1 MTDLKRTVRCTS
13 CGAESSV
20 VFNSEIEIR
29 ELLFA
34 GKCRC
39 GNSVQISYSIVGD
52 NVSTSP
58 PAQNS
63 GSESDSG
70 LVNIDESLFTPDIP
84 SDTLKD
90 LMED

>member
-1 MTDLKRTVRCTS
+1 MTDLKRTVRCAS

-20 VFNSEIEIR
+20 SFNSDIEVR

-39 GNSVQISYSIVGD
+39 GNTVQISYSILGEQAAGA
-52 NVSTSP
+52 P
-58 PAQNS
+58 QAPAR
-63 GSESDSG
+63 SESESSP

>member
-1 MTDLKRTVRCTS
+1 MTDLKRSVKCAN
-13 CGAESSV
+13 CGNEASLYL
-20 VFNSEIEIR
+20 NSDLDIK

-39 GNSVQISYSIVGD
+39 GSLMQVSYSIVGEQ
-52 NVSTSP
+52 
-58 PAQNS
+58 PAQS
-63 GSESDSG
+63 QEKSETDSSH
-70 LVNIDESLFTPDIP
+70 LVNIDDSLFTPDIP

>member
-1 MTDLKRTVRCTS
+1 MTDLKRTVRCSS
-13 CGAESSV
+13 CNAESTV
-20 VFNSEIEIR
+20 TFNSELEVR
-29 ELLFA
+29 ELLFS

-39 GNSVQISYSIVGD
+39 GNSVQINYSIVGEQ
-52 NVSTSP
+52 VSAQAPSQADTS
-58 PAQNS
+58 N
-63 GSESDSG
+63 

>member
-1 MTDLKRTVRCTS
+1 MTDLRRSVRCS
-13 CGAESSV
+13 NCNAESSV
-20 VFNSEIEIR
+20 TFNSDLEVK

-39 GNSVQISYSIVGD
+39 GNSVQISYSIVGEQA
-52 NVSTSP
+52 VSQAPVQSAADP
-58 PAQNS
+58 VS
-63 GSESDSG
+63 GM
-70 LVNIDESLFTPDIP
+70 VNIDESLFTPDIP

>member
-1 MTDLKRTVRCTS
+1 MTDLRRTVKCS
-13 CGAESSV
+13 NCNAESSV
-20 VFNSEIEIR
+20 TFNSDLEVK

-39 GNSVQISYSIVGD
+39 GNSVQISYSIVGEQAASQSAPRAEPD
-52 NVSTSP
+52 IT
-58 PAQNS
+58 
-63 GSESDSG
+63 SG

>member
-1 MTDLKRTVRCTS
+1 MTDLKRTVRCAS
-13 CGAESSV
+13 CGSESSV
-20 VFNSEIEIR
+20 SFNSEIEVR

-39 GNSVQISYSIVGD
+39 GNTVQISYSILGEQAPGAP
-52 NVSTSP
+52 SAP
-58 PAQNS
+58 K
-63 GSESDSG
+63 SDSDSSP

>member
-1 MTDLKRTVRCTS
+1 MTDLKRTVRCTT
-13 CGAESSV
+13 CNAESTVS
-20 VFNSEIEIR
+20 FNSELDVR

-52 NVSTSP
+52 TAVQAPPKAADTSAP
-58 PAQNS
+58 
-63 GSESDSG
+63 

>member
-13 CGAESSV
+13 CNAESTVS
-20 VFNSEIEIR
+20 FNSELDVR

-52 NVSTSP
+52 TAVVSP
-58 PAQNS
+58 PKP
-63 GSESDSG
+63 SDNTSSP

>member
-1 MTDLKRTVRCTS
+1 MTDLKRTVRCAS

-20 VFNSEIEIR
+20 VFNSDIEVR

-39 GNSVQISYSIVGD
+39 GNTVQISYSILGEQPQAASGAPKAETD
-52 NVSTSP
+52 SSP
-58 PAQNS
+58 
-63 GSESDSG
+63 

>member
-1 MTDLKRTVRCTS
+1 MTDLKRTVKCSS
-13 CGAESSV
+13 CNMESTV
-20 VFNSEIEIR
+20 TFNSELEVK

-39 GNSVQISYSIVGD
+39 GTMVQISYSIVGEQ
-52 NVSTSP
+52 VSAQGTPPTQTDTS
-58 PAQNS
+58 N
-63 GSESDSG
+63 